1 MKNVIMLFLAVA
13 ALFCFIWVIVKRES
27 VVAIA
32 SSLITLVS
40 HIMWFIDSKENIKLK
55 KQVDTLD
62 DVAGYLVK
70 EVDKKANANQGYYDM

>member
-1 MKNVIMLFLAVA
+1 MKIVIMLFLAAA
-13 ALFCFIWVIVKRES
+13 ALFCFIWVIVKGES
-27 VVAIA
+27 VIAIV

-40 HIMWFIDSKENIKLK
+40 LIMWFIDSKENKKLT

-62 DVAGYLVK
+62 DVAGYLAK